1 MKLASNEPSTS
12 TGKLTRS
19 SNCSV
24 LEEVNILQ
32 NSESDEET
40 LCKDYLSLSDSS
52 DNYTVEALSE
62 SESGDSKSE

>member
-1 MKLASNEPSTS
+1 VVDT
-12 TGKLTRS
+12 
-19 SNCSV
+19 
-24 LEEVNILQ
+24 LQ

-62 SESGDSKSE
+62 SESSDSENERVYCKKGTCPHPST